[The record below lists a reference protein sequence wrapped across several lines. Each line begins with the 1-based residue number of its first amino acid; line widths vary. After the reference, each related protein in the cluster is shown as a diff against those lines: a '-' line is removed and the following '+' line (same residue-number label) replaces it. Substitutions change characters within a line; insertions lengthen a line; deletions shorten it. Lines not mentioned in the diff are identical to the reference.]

1 MIAGFDWWL
10 LVVGIVGGA
19 GLVWLIVADFGRR
32 DDEVAADER
41 AIESAWI
48 AEAMTAAGRP
58 TDELAVDE
66 ILELHRTYLRS
77 TPPELDPLEDGGD
90 PTGPT
95 GAEAGEAAEATGP
108 DEAIP
113 PASAA
118 GDTPAMERDRPEG

>member
-19 GLVWLIVADFGRR
+19 GLVWLVVADFSRH

-48 AEAMTAAGRP
+48 AEALTAAGRL
-58 TDELAVDE
+58 TDEVAVDE

-77 TPPELDPLEDGGD
+77 TPPELDPLDPLDDGD
-90 PTGPT
+90 GP
-95 GAEAGEAAEATGP
+95 AAAEAAM
-108 DEAIP
+108 EAAL
-113 PASAA
+113 ASGV
-118 GDTPAMERDRPEG
+118 GDSAAMERDRPEG